1 MKWSFSEKDNGFV
14 GYSVHRDFRGER
26 ADFQTRKLTLVDN
39 LMCNIHFWIMETLW
53 IHCHVRKLFRKNTLC
68 NQYTINK
75 RRPVVQRPSRLK
87 SKNSRTPAGWPSQR
101 GTHLSNFDD
110 SSTLLRSVGV
120 AENFERR
127 EDFWKVTVR
136 GPCPVGPS
144 LVRRPSRLKSDISR
158 TPTGCPSQR
167 GTHLSNFDDSSIL
180 VRRIA
185 VTVSENFEKCE
196 DFWKVTFRA
205 PICLLLSVLCS
216 LLLSRR
222 KAGKPASPA
231 NTKAHPRKHLMINSW
246 FCFPPPSLNCH
257 LRHRHPT
264 IRKR

>member
-1 MKWSFSEKDNGFV
+1 MIVLREGKWLCRVFSTQRFSWRNL
-14 GYSVHRDFRGER
+14 RIFRRENWLW
-26 ADFQTRKLTLVDN
+26 LTISCVIFIL
-39 LMCNIHFWIMETLW
+39 IMETLW

-110 SSTLLRSVGV
+110 SS
-120 AENFERR
+120 
-127 EDFWKVTVR
+127 
-136 GPCPVGPS
+136 
-144 LVRRPSRLKSDISR
+144 
-158 TPTGCPSQR
+158 
-167 GTHLSNFDDSSIL
+167 IL

-185 VTVSENFEKCE
+185 VTVPEIFEKCE

-205 PICLLLSVLCS
+205 PICLLLSVVCS

-222 KAGKPASPA
+222 KAGKPASLA

-264 IRKR
+264 IRRR

>member
-1 MKWSFSEKDNGFV
+1 MIVLREGKWLCRVFSTQRFSWRNV
-14 GYSVHRDFRGER
+14 RIFRRENWLW
-26 ADFQTRKLTLVDN
+26 LTISCVIFIL
-39 LMCNIHFWIMETLW
+39 IMETLW

-110 SSTLLRSVGV
+110 SS
-120 AENFERR
+120 
-127 EDFWKVTVR
+127 
-136 GPCPVGPS
+136 
-144 LVRRPSRLKSDISR
+144 
-158 TPTGCPSQR
+158 
-167 GTHLSNFDDSSIL
+167 IL

-185 VTVSENFEKCE
+185 VTVSEIFEKCE

-246 FCFPPPSLNCH
+246 FCLPPPSLNCH